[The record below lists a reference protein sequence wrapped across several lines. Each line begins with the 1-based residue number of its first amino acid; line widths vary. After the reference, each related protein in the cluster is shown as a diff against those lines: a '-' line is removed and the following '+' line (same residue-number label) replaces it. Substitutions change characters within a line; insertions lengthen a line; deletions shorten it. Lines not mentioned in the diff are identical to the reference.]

1 MCFVFDSHTN
11 THCITTTTTLLIF
24 NILCLKFA
32 ETSKEICPLGP
43 SAHVVQCEQT
53 TMALGPSLLTLAVFS
68 QSGLKRVC

>member
-1 MCFVFDSHTN
+1 MNLMCFFLTQIHTASLL
-11 THCITTTTTLLIF
+11 LLIF